1 MGPGEYP
8 TTPPPLDQRITL
20 SDAQIDQI
28 NRVMISLTKDLDGL
42 PVIVSQQGDTISTA
56 GSPTP
61 EVAER
66 LTRVA
71 ERLWREGSSHSARE
85 VIRFEEENIEEVE
98 RANYILYSVHI
109 AGAVTLTVGWQL
121 SVSLTQVRAEVL
133 DAKEQLAHIFDES
146 A

>member
-1 MGPGEYP
+1 MGPGEFP

-20 SDAQIDQI
+20 SDAQADQI
-28 NRVMISLTKDLDGL
+28 NKVMITLTKDLDGL
-42 PVIVSQQGDTISTA
+42 PVIVSQQGELISAA

-66 LTRVA
+66 LTRVT
-71 ERLWREGSSHSARE
+71 ERLWREGSVHSARE
-85 VIRFEEENIEEVE
+85 VIRFDEESIEEVE

-133 DAKEQLAHIFDES
+133 DAKEQLTRILDEN